1 MEFEVALPYRCDI
14 VAPGNDKADPMVTV
28 SEETAVDY
36 ELTAKIAT
44 EAFALAN
51 VHFSAERIKWLYER
65 SFGCGTTVLAAVED
79 GRKIGQVAL
88 IGQSV
93 CVAGKVHPAVQLVDL
108 FILQAYRS
116 AQLVRKLYQ
125 EVETFCARRS
135 IRYILALPN
144 DKSVL
149 LNARFLKLSPLL
161 WLPIRAGVSLR
172 QPTSGRIGH
181 SGLLKAMTPQQAVE
195 LFSGFGCLA
204 SENGSHWDAESL
216 FNRLDDPTRAYAVHT
231 TDNLLLV
238 SSERKTSGVSY
249 AALCAFFARPSADIA
264 GGEVDDLVRAACRL
278 WKRRAFVYVGTNS
291 RLPKL
296 PGVPLPAR
304 LRRPILVQ
312 LRDTCSD
319 GHEVRFDRFQLIDSD
334 FA

>member
-1 MEFEVALPYRCDI
+1 
-14 VAPGNDKADPMVTV
+14 MVTV

-44 EAFALAN
+44 EAFALGD

-65 SFGCGTTVLAAVED
+65 SFGRGTTVLAAIDD
-79 GRKIGQVAL
+79 GRKIGQIAL

-93 CVAGKVHPAVQLVDL
+93 CVAGEVCPAVQLVDL

-116 AQLVRKLYQ
+116 AQLVRKLYK
-125 EVETFCARRS
+125 EVEQLCAKRG

-161 WLPIRAGVSLR
+161 LLPIRAGLSLR
-172 QPTSGRIGH
+172 RPTPGAISH
-181 SGLLKAMTPQQAVE
+181 SGLLRAMTREEAIE
-195 LFSGFGCLA
+195 LFSAFNCSEA
-204 SENGSHWDAESL
+204 ENGSHWHAETL
-216 FNRLDDPTRAYAVHT
+216 FNRLDDPTRDYAVHAT
-231 TDNLLLV
+231 RNLMLV
-238 SSERKTSGVSY
+238 SSRRKTRGVSY
-249 AALCAFFARPSADIA
+249 TALCAFFARPSAEVA
-264 GGEVDDLVRAACRL
+264 ETEVDELVRAACRL
-278 WKRRAFVYVGTNS
+278 WKLPAFAYAGTNS

-296 PGVPLPAR
+296 PGAPLPAK
-304 LRRPILVQ
+304 LRQPILVQ
-312 LRDTCSD
+312 LRDVSSD
-319 GHEVRFDRFQLIDSD
+319 GHDVRFDRFQLIDSD